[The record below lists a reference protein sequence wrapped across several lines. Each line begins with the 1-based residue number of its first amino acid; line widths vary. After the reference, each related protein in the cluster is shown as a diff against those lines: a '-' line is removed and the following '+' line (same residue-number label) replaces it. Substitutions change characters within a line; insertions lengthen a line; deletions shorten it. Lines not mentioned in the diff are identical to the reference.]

1 MGFGIIYDIQLYLKN
16 KFTGRKFRFSLLT
29 KVSVISYVAVAA
41 IGLSF
46 AFLGEGLSYM
56 NNGTDSFYGMEAG
69 FYKMGSNANYSDLHT
84 GLEYVNYG
92 STSDKT
98 MAIFFTTMSTRNAGF
113 STIDIT
119 FLSSGTLATYDA
131 MMFIGSGPGSTAGG
145 IRTTTFLVAAA
156 AI

>member
-1 MGFGIIYDIQLYLKN
+1 VN
-16 KFTGRKFRFSLLT
+16 KYTGRKFRFSLLT
-29 KVSVISYVAVAA
+29 KVSVVSYVAVAG

-56 NNGTDSFYGMEAG
+56 YHGDESFYGMEAG
-69 FYKMGSNANYSDLHT
+69 FHIIDSSSNYGSDTIELKYID
-84 GLEYVNYG
+84 YG

-98 MAIFFTTMSTRNAGF
+98 MAIFFNTMSTRNAGF

-119 FLSSGTLATYDA
+119 FLSPGTLATFDA

-145 IRTTTFLVAAA
+145 IRTTTFLVALAG
-156 AI
+156 I